1 MLANTQQAERQGVGT
16 EHAGN
21 AAAELIAMCYSPCN
35 VLCAIAEPLQR
46 NWATLTL
53 QQRVQGKPSAPVAAR
68 LCGRQHHCGRAKTIW
83 RAARKPPPG
92 CFGDTSTR
100 CQDDSGSGQPQHPG
114 PRDEQTGD
122 ESSESAPIESFISA
136 TQVI

>member
-1 MLANTQQAERQGVGT
+1 MQIDLISEDVGQHPAGRGKELEQSMQGMQQ
-16 EHAGN
+16 
-21 AAAELIAMCYSPCN
+21 
-35 VLCAIAEPLQR
+35 CAIADLAEPLQR

-53 QQRVQGKPSAPVAAR
+53 LQRVQGKPSAPVAAR

-122 ESSESAPIESFISA
+122 ESSESAPIESA